1 MEDNKFDFSL
11 LLMRLVFGGFM
22 LINHGWGKFLRFFEE
37 GPLRFG
43 DPIGLGKELSLA
55 LAVFA
60 EVGCAFL
67 IAIGLFTRL
76 STIPAII
83 TMLVAAFVAHW
94 ADPFGDKEHA
104 LLFLTGYVVILLL
117 GPGRYSVDS
126 WWDRR
131 RV

>member
-1 MEDNKFDFSL
+1 MDNNRFDLSL
-11 LLMRLVFGGFM
+11 LLLRLVFGGFM

-60 EVGCAFL
+60 EAGCGFL

-76 STIPAII
+76 ATIPVLF
-83 TMLVAAFVAHW
+83 TMLVAAFVVHF
-94 ADPFGDKEHA
+94 ADPFGDKESA
-104 LLFLTGYVVILLL
+104 LLFATAYVVILLL

-126 WWDRR
+126 WWERR
-131 RV
+131 RY